1 MNQARLRRAKDRA
14 TVFKAM
20 GHPSRMLILEALAEG
35 PKNVGELTE
44 LVGSDISTVSK
55 HLSVLRGAG
64 VVADEARGRAVYYSL
79 YCDCIASFMRCV
91 DDLMQYKAL
100 RLQESST
107 AASPAVFAVPVV

>member
-44 LVGSDISTVSK
+44 LIGSDISTVSK

-64 VVADEARGRAVYYSL
+64 VVNDEARGRAVYYSL
-79 YCDCIASFMRCV
+79 YCDCIPSFMRCV
-91 DDLMQYKAL
+91 DDLIHYKAC
-100 RLQESST
+100 RLHESSAGPT
-107 AASPAVFAVPVV
+107 EFSVPSV